1 MSHPWLN
8 QPHSHS
14 RGWGV
19 AGGWGVQ
26 VSHPWQS
33 FAPDVLFL
41 AGGQDT
47 RVHTLRLEMDA
58 GNAVSESLERNVVQ
72 LHVLFRAAF
81 GTAGARASPVRRGER
96 ERIVTVRV
104 SGPWKATPADF
115 RFPGECGLYSHVR
128 VRCESLG
135 FVPRSRAIFSRPV
148 PNLSVAIRNFCIAAL
163 PTPSSRGSDMRLLS
177 EPCKPNGPPRVLTL
191 DFSQRT

>member
-1 MSHPWLN
+1 M
-8 QPHSHS
+8 
-14 RGWGV
+14 
-19 AGGWGVQ
+19 Q

-58 GNAVSESLERNVVQ
+58 GNAVRESLERNVVQ

-115 RFPGECGLYSHVR
+115 RFPGVWL
-128 VRCESLG
+128 
-135 FVPRSRAIFSRPV
+135 
-148 PNLSVAIRNFCIAAL
+148 
-163 PTPSSRGSDMRLLS
+163 
-177 EPCKPNGPPRVLTL
+177 VLTCTRTL
-191 DFSQRT
+191 RELGICASFKGHFQSPRAKPKRCDSQLLHRCTPHPVVTWQ

>member
-1 MSHPWLN
+1 
-8 QPHSHS
+8 
-14 RGWGV
+14 
-19 AGGWGVQ
+19 

-58 GNAVSESLERNVVQ
+58 GNAVSESLERNVFQ

-81 GTAGARASPVRRGER
+81 GTAGARASRV
-96 ERIVTVRV
+96 VTVRV
-104 SGPWKATPADF
+104 SGEEMANEAPPPDHQTLSGFGGWVISRGRNAAPADF
-115 RFPGECGLYSHVR
+115 RVPGECGLYSHVR
-128 VRCESLG
+128 ARCESLG

-148 PNLSVAIRNFCIAAL
+148 PNPEV
-163 PTPSSRGSDMRLLS
+163 
-177 EPCKPNGPPRVLTL
+177 
-191 DFSQRT
+191 